1 MELSIKSEH
10 FTPKFLY
17 INLNNQNN
25 SFYPI
30 FYRTPTVTLN
40 NLLFETPWMDVPAG
54 VNQYSMD
61 KKEGKYYFDLSF
73 NGYKDNNEIK
83 NFYKVIEGL
92 DNFITNFIDN
102 YQDILGITHKG
113 NYKYNNLL
121 RFNKNNTSNTNS
133 NNKSSQLPFLKI
145 KIYNGI
151 TPVFDLNNNKIDNFM
166 ENIKSNSKVQALIKC
181 NGLWVYEKN
190 WGLSLKV
197 CKMIVKQSNILP
209 EYPFLENSLNE
220 NE

>member
-17 INLNNQNN
+17 INLNNPNN

-61 KKEGKYYFDLSF
+61 KKEGKFYLDLSF
-73 NGYKDNNEIK
+73 NGYNDNNEIK

-102 YQDILGITHKG
+102 YQDILGITRKG

-121 RFNKNNTSNTNS
+121 RLNKNNNS
-133 NNKSSQLPFLKI
+133 NNSNSNSKLSSLPFLKI

-151 TPVFDLNNNKIDNFM
+151 TPVFDSNNNKIDNFT
-166 ENIKSNSKVQALIKC
+166 ENIKINSKVQALIKC

-197 CKMIVKQSNILP
+197 CKMIVKS
-209 EYPFLENSLNE
+209 NSLNL
-220 NE
+220 NEEKN